1 MSGGEV
7 MANKNKK
14 NSSDLTLV
22 IHADEIIGSEIMRN
36 GDYKY
41 ARVGIKRN
49 DNEYVSISYEWKGDQ
64 VPEFALM
71 LMQWM
76 QANKDALGERQNQL
90 VAEYDVFK
98 ERLLQL

>member
-1 MSGGEV
+1 
-7 MANKNKK
+7 MANKKK
-14 NSSDLTLV
+14 NGDLTLV
-22 IHADEIIGSEIMRN
+22 IRADEIIGSEIMRN

-76 QANKDALGERQNQL
+76 QANKDIDEDIQK
-90 VAEYDVFK
+90 EYEEFK
-98 ERLLQL
+98 KRVM

>member
-1 MSGGEV
+1 M
-7 MANKNKK
+7 
-14 NSSDLTLV
+14 TLV
-22 IHADEIIGSEIMRN
+22 IRADEIIGSEIMRN

-76 QANKDALGERQNQL
+76 QANQDIDEDIQK
-90 VAEYDVFK
+90 EYEEFK
-98 ERLLQL
+98 KRVM